1 MKNDMTQVETLAN
14 MANEL
19 ECQLECTTTE
29 LDNTCK
35 VLHTHTHK
43 HTHTHTHTLECTTT
57 ELDKTCKVLQKECAC
72 KCAHKQHKYST
83 YIPTCLR
90 IYSLHT

>member
-43 HTHTHTHTLECTTT
+43 HTHTHTHTGVHH
-57 ELDKTCKVLQKECAC
+57 D
-72 KCAHKQHKYST
+72 
-83 YIPTCLR
+83 
-90 IYSLHT
+90 